1 MYALLEETSTGV
13 EVHTN
18 WLSLEEAELMRVR
31 HEELY
36 PDATWSIEP
45 HFDSEPFVK
54 HRNCDV
60 PMDLTDGFEED
71 YD

>member
-1 MYALLEETSTGV
+1 MYALIERTSTGT

-36 PDATWSIEP
+36 PEGEWSIEP
-45 HFDSEPFVK
+45 HLDSDPFVD
-54 HRNCDV
+54 HDNCDI
-60 PMDLTDGFEED
+60 PMDLWDGFSD
-71 YD
+71 IF